1 MACALGKVAKQLGV
15 EGKDASPASPCKLTS
30 FLNNAVAMRNKTWK
44 IPSRHIPTPS
54 SLLPSHLG
62 WQNQVKSMDL
72 MTVSLTP
79 FFFTKNFES
88 DPRWSKMLSSL
99 AFFFSSSFSSSLS
112 FFSDFSGSSS
122 FSSFSSFFSLPRY
135 PPSGKADPCW
145 PLLISGTNRII
156 KKSINWMEW
165 SYWAIHV
172 IPPARPTAWKTSNH
186 EKNPGCESFVYLYL
200 VCHVV

>member
-1 MACALGKVAKQLGV
+1 M
-15 EGKDASPASPCKLTS
+15 ENTS
-30 FLNNAVAMRNKTWK
+30 

-72 MTVSLTP
+72 MTVSTP

-88 DPRWSKMLSSL
+88 DPRCCHHWLSSSPPL
-99 AFFFSSSFSSSLS
+99 FHHRCPSFLIFLVRPPSPPPSPPSLPS
-112 FFSDFSGSSS
+112 
-122 FSSFSSFFSLPRY
+122 SLPRY